1 MKRRSAW
8 VAFLNPLQSV
18 RLHWPYGQRWPELR
32 ARTLTAFLRGNDT
45 LIGGNNNGQ
54 ASSQAA
60 AGSRL
65 RASETMSILK
75 LLGKHTF
82 DVDTTIIL
90 ASAFDA
96 AWLSLQTSG
105 SPFAADD
112 RASQTRDLLAQ
123 RIIEIAQRGERDK
136 RRLVEEALARFVT
149 ST

>member
-1 MKRRSAW
+1 
-8 VAFLNPLQSV
+8 
-18 RLHWPYGQRWPELR
+18 
-32 ARTLTAFLRGNDT
+32 
-45 LIGGNNNGQ
+45 
-54 ASSQAA
+54 
-60 AGSRL
+60 
-65 RASETMSILK
+65 MSILK

-123 RIIEIAQRGERDK
+123 RIIEVAQRGERDK
-136 RRLVEEALARFVT
+136 RRLVDESLAQFLT